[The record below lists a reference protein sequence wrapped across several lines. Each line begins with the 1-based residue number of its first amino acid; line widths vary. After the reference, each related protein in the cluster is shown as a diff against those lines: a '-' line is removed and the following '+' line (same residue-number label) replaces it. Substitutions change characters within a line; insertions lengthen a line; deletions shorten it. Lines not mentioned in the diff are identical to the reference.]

1 MRLFELQRD
10 VDVSGASGTGRVAQG
25 VVFDDGRVA
34 FRWLTPT
41 RSTVTFDSV
50 EDMEKIHGHGGST
63 RVVFLDALKP
73 KRWVCENFAG
83 GWCVYEG
90 PEGDDKSK
98 LVGQFKELA
107 DAVAC
112 VQEGER

>member
-41 RSTVTFDSV
+41 RSTVTFDSI
-50 EDMEKIHGHGGST
+50 EDMEKIHGHDGKTKVVWVSMTWPKEPSEPQGELTLVRAGGSFSMAT
-63 RVVFLDALKP
+63 PTPREALVNPLIGKAFP
-73 KRWVCENFAG
+73 
-83 GWCVYEG
+83 
-90 PEGDDKSK
+90 
-98 LVGQFKELA
+98 
-107 DAVAC
+107 
-112 VQEGER
+112 